1 MSLMIDVTVTV
12 PMAMWDAGELSSE
25 WIVRG
30 WLRTH
35 CHGREIVHLDAWRP
49 LHSFVLMLLLVDRLA
64 DTYA

>member
-12 PMAMWDAGELSSE
+12 PMAMWGAGELSGE

-30 WLRTH
+30 CLRTR
-35 CHGREIVHLDAWRP
+35 CYGCGIVHVDAWRP